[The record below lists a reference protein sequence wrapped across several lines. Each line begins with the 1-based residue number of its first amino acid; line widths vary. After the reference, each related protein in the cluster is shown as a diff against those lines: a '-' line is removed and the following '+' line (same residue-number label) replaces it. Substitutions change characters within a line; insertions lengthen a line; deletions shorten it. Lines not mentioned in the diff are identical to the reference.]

1 MADRPSG
8 GGGATASWISP
19 EMRVV
24 AQTLLLAAAV
34 VASLWFLYVVRT
46 ALLFGL
52 LAVILAMV
60 LNRPVTWM
68 ERRGVSRGLATLISF
83 VTVMAVTVAILWLV
97 VPRLVAEIPLLVE
110 AVPGLAQNLA
120 DNLGDHPFLQ
130 EQLSQVV
137 NWLLGGIGQ
146 LWRTADAV
154 LGGAL
159 LAIVLVALVLYLVV
173 DPAPLVRRYIR
184 MMPPDLREPAA
195 RALARSS
202 DMAVGWMLAN
212 LIVGIIKAPAA
223 FFFLLWMQ
231 VPGAIIW
238 AVFAFFAQLIPRI
251 GFYLMA
257 IPPTVVAL
265 TVSPLTAVW
274 VGLFYWVISEILG
287 NFVAPK
293 IQEETMDMHPFVLL
307 FATVVMAVAFGVI
320 GVLVSVP
327 LVGFLKAYFDEFYLK
342 RQPDDPDMEDRVRL
356 VLRGETDIL

>member
-1 MADRPSG
+1 MSPRPG
-8 GGGATASWISP
+8 DMQMVT
-19 EMRVV
+19 R
-24 AQTLLLAAAV
+24 TLLLGAGAV
-34 VASLWFLYVVRT
+34 VALWFLYVVRT

-60 LNRPVTWM
+60 LNRPVTWL
-68 ERRGVSRGLATLISF
+68 ERRGLRRGLATLISF
-83 VTVMAVTVAILWLV
+83 VTVLAVTAGILWLV
-97 VPRLVAEIPLLVE
+97 VPRLVAEIPLLIE
-110 AVPGLAQNLA
+110 AVPALAQSLA
-120 DNLGDHPFLQ
+120 DNLGEHPFIQ
-130 EQLSQVV
+130 EQLTQVV
-137 NWLLGGIGQ
+137 DWILGGIGQ
-146 LWRTADAV
+146 LWRTADSL

-173 DPAPLVRRYIR
+173 NPAPLVRRYIR

-212 LIVGIIKAPAA
+212 VIVGVIKAPAA
-223 FFFLLWMQ
+223 YLFLVWMQ
-231 VPGAIIW
+231 VPGAIVW
-238 AVFAFFAQLIPRI
+238 AVLAFFAQLIPRI

-265 TVSPLTAVW
+265 TVSPMTAVW
-274 VGLFYWVISEILG
+274 VGLFYWLISEILG

-293 IQEETMDMHPFVLL
+293 VQEETMDMHPFVLL

-327 LVGFLKAYFDEFYLK
+327 LVGMMKAYFDEFYLK
-342 RQPDDPDMEDRVRL
+342 RQPDDPHLEDRVDL
-356 VLRGETDIL
+356 VLRGETDVL